1 MKIKKI
7 IGSLLLCAVFATE
20 SFAAVLGELTKTE
33 NIDFGAGASLYNNSF
48 ENGNTKQKEF
58 YVEYEPNNESVP
70 VVLNGE
76 EIYGK
81 RTILQAAKYYD
92 DLNYRPLIGIN
103 ADYFSFKTGIPMGH
117 TISMGRLLTKDG
129 TGQNA
134 VGFNEKGEG
143 FISWLEI
150 QTRLIREDK
159 SEMNLDCINKWC
171 FSGADASYFLTD
183 DFGKETKTDGQFKF
197 IIFSKVSGDIKIGGE
212 AEFLVEE
219 KFDADI
225 NIKIPEDKY
234 VLVMDRV
241 TGKPDGLAFMDSLAI
256 GETIKMKNEAVYD
269 KELWNNAQ
277 NGLGSVGGRLIENGE
292 VFSNFEKG
300 SAPRTAV
307 GVTKEGKIIFYVVDG
322 RQAGYSTGL
331 SLETLAKRMAELGC
345 VDAINLD
352 GGGSTAIAGVYPGSD
367 TFEVINKPSDGAL
380 RSCANYIFLQDL
392 RKPTGIAKTIVLN
405 NEQNGNYLTG
415 TKVNIDILSLWDTN
429 NFKMENVPSEFELIN
444 GDGAKSKIDKNIVTL
459 KGNGNSK
466 VKITMKE
473 AEYNLSMNVYDF
485 PDDIVLSDGKGG
497 EIGLIKL
504 NVGEE
509 YKTELNPIAFKADKA
524 LISDSSCFSF
534 ELDGNIGT
542 ISGNTFTANTEKE
555 AEGKITVRAGDF
567 EKSIKVKILNDNPFY
582 DMKSHWAN
590 KAVNSLFKDGIVTGV
605 EDGGKLYYNP
615 DKVMTRIE
623 FSSLI
628 SKYLNIDTKEY
639 INEELNYSD
648 KGNLAPWMEEY
659 AKAMTALG
667 IINGIDGEFRPND
680 SLTRAQAATIIGR
693 ITPEEENLEELGF
706 LDSLDVPNWAYPHF
720 SKLIKNKVINGYADN
735 TLKPLRNVTRA
746 EAATIIF
753 NLKSS
758 Y

>member
-1 MKIKKI
+1 MKIKRI
-7 IGSLLLCAVFATE
+7 IGSLVLCAVFATE
-20 SFAAVLGELTKTE
+20 SFAAVLGELTNTS
-33 NIDFGAGASLYNNSF
+33 NIDFGAGAQFYNNSF
-48 ENGNTKQKEF
+48 INGDIRQNEF
-58 YVEYEPNNESVP
+58 YVEYAPNQESVP

-76 EIYGK
+76 QIYGK

-92 DLNYRPLIGIN
+92 NLNYRPLIGIN

-134 VGFNEKGEG
+134 VGFDENGKG

-183 DFGKETKTDGQFKF
+183 EFGKETKTDGQFKF
-197 IIFSKVSGDIKIGGE
+197 VIFSKVSGEIKIGGE

-225 NIKIPEDKY
+225 NIKIPDDKY

-241 TGKPDGLAFMDSLAI
+241 AGKPEQLAFMDSLFI
-256 GETIKMKNEAVYD
+256 GEKIKMTNEAVYD

-277 NGLGSVGGRLIENGE
+277 NGLGSVGGRLVENGE
-292 VFSNFEKG
+292 VYTNFEKG

-307 GVTKEGKIIFYVVDG
+307 GITKEGKVIFYVVDG
-322 RQAGYSTGL
+322 RQSGYSTGL
-331 SLETLAKRMAELGC
+331 SLEALAKRMTELGC

-352 GGGSTAIAGVYPGSD
+352 GGGSTAIAGVHPGSD

-380 RSCANYIFLQDL
+380 RSCANYIFLQDM
-392 RKPTGIAKTIVLN
+392 RKPSGVAKTIILN
-405 NEQNGNYLTG
+405 NEQNVNYLTG
-415 TKVNIDILSLWDTN
+415 TKVNIDIESLWDTN
-429 NFKMENVPSEFELIN
+429 NFKMENIPAEFELIN
-444 GDGAKSKIDKNIVTL
+444 GDGATSLIDNNTVTL
-459 KGNGNSK
+459 SGNGNST
-466 VKITMKE
+466 VKIKMAE
-473 AEYNLSMNVYDF
+473 ALYNLSMNVYNF
-485 PDDIVLSDGKGG
+485 PDDVVLSDENGAR
-497 EIGLIKL
+497 LDFLKL
-504 NVGEE
+504 DLNEG
-509 YKTELNPIAFKADKA
+509 YKTNLNATAFKGNNALTAD
-524 LISDSSCFSF
+524 LSCFRF
-534 ELDGNIGT
+534 EVEGDIGT

-555 AEGKITVRAGDF
+555 AEGKIIVSAGEF
-567 EKSIKVKILNDNPFY
+567 KKSIIVKISNENPFY
-582 DMKSHWAN
+582 DMKSHWA
-590 KAVNSLFKDGIVTGV
+590 KTAVNSLFKEGIVSGI
-605 EDGGKLYYNP
+605 EENGKLYYNP

-628 SKYLNIDTKEY
+628 SKFLDIDLNEY
-639 INEELNYSD
+639 SNVELKYSD
-648 KGNLAPWMEEY
+648 NASLVPWMQGY

-667 IINGIDGEFRPND
+667 IINGIDGGFLPNEP
-680 SLTRAQAATIIGR
+680 LTRAQAATIIGR
-693 ITPEEENLEELGF
+693 VTPEEENLPNLQF
-706 LDSLDVPNWAYPHF
+706 LDSSDVPDWAYPHF
-720 SKLIKNKVINGYADN
+720 SKLIKNRVINGYADN
-735 TLKPLRNVTRA
+735 TLKPSRNVTRA